1 MLPPHA
7 QRIYNYLKKIDEMG
21 GKASR
26 MDFLRIAGNE
36 RNLDRFVKYLCDR
49 KLIEEQLSTDKT
61 YYSRTAIGDRLLS
74 ALNDHEYVGPLF
86 EELARSRMGPPQT

>member
-7 QRIYNYLKKIDEMG
+7 QRIYNYLKKIDEVG

-26 MDFLRIAGNE
+26 MDFLRIAGNK

-49 KLIEEQLSTDKT
+49 KLIVELSSDKT
-61 YYSRTAIGDRLLS
+61 FYSKTEIGSRLLS

>member
-36 RNLDRFVKYLCDR
+36 RNLDRFVKYLVSR
-49 KLIEEQLSTDKT
+49 KLIVEEVSSDKI
-61 YYSRTAIGDRLLS
+61 YYSKSEIGARLLS

>member
-49 KLIEEQLSTDKT
+49 RLIVEVASSEKT
-61 YYSRTAIGDRLLS
+61 FYLKTEIGARLLS
-74 ALNDHEYVGPLF
+74 ALDDHEYVGPLF
-86 EELARSRMGPPQT
+86 EELSRSRMGPPQS

>member
-7 QRIYNYLKKIDEMG
+7 QRVYNYLKKIDEMG

-49 KLIEEQLSTDKT
+49 KLITEQNSSDKT
-61 YYSRTAIGDRLLS
+61 FYSKTEIGERLLS
-74 ALNDHEYVGPLF
+74 ALKDHEYVGPLF
-86 EELARSRMGPPQT
+86 EELSRSRLGPPEG